1 MKDIDIDI
9 SRWYNAHLFF
19 EGEIMKVFS
28 KNMQGIFYVGLCIF
42 LWSMIPMFAKL
53 SQSRLDHHQYLFY
66 SSIVS
71 FVSLLFISILNH
83 KTHELFKYSGKV
95 YLFLFLLGFLDFFY
109 YLLLYFGYQKS
120 NGLEV
125 LVIQYTWPIFI
136 VLLSLWILKE
146 KLTFN
151 KMISLILGFMGVSLI
166 ITKGD
171 FTKVDF
177 GNMDVILMVLLGA
190 VSFALFSVL
199 SKKVAI
205 NLTNAVTIY
214 FITAIIYAF
223 ISMQTFSFFIFPTAK
238 EWLFILINGI
248 FLNGVSYLF
257 WIKALQNADA
267 SFVAPFIFITPILS
281 AGFLI
286 TFFDEPIVPV
296 YFIGLVLIILSGLA
310 NSLKKR

>member
-1 MKDIDIDI
+1 MK
-9 SRWYNAHLFF
+9 S
-19 EGEIMKVFS
+19 FS
-28 KNMQGIFYVGLCIF
+28 KNTQGIFYVGLCIF

-71 FVSLLFISILNH
+71 FLSLLFIAIFTQ
-83 KTHELFKYSGKV
+83 KTKELFKYSGKT

-136 VLLSLWILKE
+136 VLLSLVILKE
-146 KLTFN
+146 TL
-151 KMISLILGFMGVSLI
+151 SLSKIVSLMLGFAGVSLV

-171 FTKVDF
+171 FTKIDF
-177 GNMDVILMVLLGA
+177 GNIDVILMVLLGA
-190 VSFALFSVL
+190 CSFALFSVL
-199 SKKVAI
+199 SKKVHI

-214 FITAIIYAF
+214 FFTAIIYAF

-238 EWLFILINGI
+238 EWVFILVNGI

-267 SFVAPFIFITPILS
+267 SFVAPFIFMTPILS

-286 TFFDEPIVPV
+286 MFFDEPVLSV
-296 YFIGLVLIILSGLA
+296 YFAGLVLIILSGLA
-310 NSLKKR
+310 NSFKKR

>member
-1 MKDIDIDI
+1 MK
-9 SRWYNAHLFF
+9 R
-19 EGEIMKVFS
+19 FS

-42 LWSMIPMFAKL
+42 LWAMIPMFAKL
-53 SQSRLDHHQYLFY
+53 SQLRLDHYQYLFY

-71 FVSLLFISILNH
+71 FISLLFISFYTK
-83 KTHELFKYSGKV
+83 KTRELFKYSWKI

-136 VLLSLWILKE
+136 VLLSLLILKE
-146 KLTFN
+146 KLNLN
-151 KMISLILGFMGVSLI
+151 KIVSLILGFAGVTVVI
-166 ITKGD
+166 IKGD
-171 FTKVDF
+171 FTKIDF
-177 GNMDVILMVLLGA
+177 GNINVIVMVLLGSC
-190 VSFALFSVL
+190 SFALFSVL
-199 SKKVAI
+199 SKKVNI

-214 FITAIIYAF
+214 FFTAIIYAF
-223 ISMQTFSFFIFPTAK
+223 IAMQTFSSFIFPTAQ
-238 EWLFILINGI
+238 EWLFILINGV
-248 FLNGVSYLF
+248 FLNGISYLF

-286 TFFDEPIVPV
+286 TFFDEPILSV
-296 YFIGLVLIILSGLA
+296 YFVGLLLIIMSGLA
-310 NSLKKR
+310 NSLKKRF